1 MDQYCDVCECDP
13 CDCYDGYPPT
23 QVAVKK
29 IGYAY
34 VFKDGTYFVP
44 RAPSFCMARER
55 NDKFKSQ
62 LNVEP
67 LIVNPREWELLTR
80 DNSLEYLEDEDV

>member
-1 MDQYCDVCECDP
+1 MNEYCDVCECDP
-13 CDCYDGYPPT
+13 CDCYDGCPPE
-23 QVAVKK
+23 QKVIKK

-34 VFKDGTYFVP
+34 VLKDGIYFVP
-44 RAPSFCMARER
+44 RAPSFCIARER

-67 LIVNPREWELLTR
+67 LIVNPREWELLTQ
-80 DNSLEYLEDEDV
+80 NNPLEYLEDENV

>member
-1 MDQYCDVCECDP
+1 MNEYCEVCECDP
-13 CDCYDGYPPT
+13 CDCYDGCPPD
-23 QVAVKK
+23 QVVIKK

-34 VFKDGTYFVP
+34 IKKDGTYFVP

-80 DNSLEYLEDEDV
+80 DNPLEYLEAENV